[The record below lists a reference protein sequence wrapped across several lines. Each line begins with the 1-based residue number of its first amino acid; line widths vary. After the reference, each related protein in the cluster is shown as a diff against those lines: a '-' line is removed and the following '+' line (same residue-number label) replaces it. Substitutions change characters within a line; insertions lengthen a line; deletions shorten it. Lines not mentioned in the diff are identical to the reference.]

1 MHFIRLCL
9 FSLIIIVSTSGSFA
23 QTATIRGKVTESL
36 KGEPVLY
43 TTVFLSGTKYGVQ
56 TDVEGFYSLTQ
67 VPPGSYLLIVKTL
80 DYDSVGISITVK
92 ANEILHKNIMLKPRS
107 RELHTVEI
115 EAGRTDKEQKVQT
128 SVTSITPVDIKMV
141 PAIGEADIAQYLQ
154 NVPGIV
160 STGDAGGQL
169 YIRGGSP
176 VQNEVLMDGM
186 LIYNAFHSIGLF
198 SIFDNDVIKNAD
210 IYTGGFNA
218 QYGGRISAVMDITTR
233 DGNKNNFS
241 GKINASTFG
250 GKVMLEGPLKKLKT
264 DDENSGSISYVLSA
278 KTSYLQQTSP
288 VLYPYANS
296 GQGLPF
302 NYTDLYGKVSFNAG
316 SGTKLNIFGFN
327 DQDGVNDYHGLH
339 NLGWAASGFG
349 TNFVVIPQNSQ
360 TIVTGHFAYSK
371 YAIHEQASIY
381 DSLQTS
387 SISGFN
393 FGLGF
398 TYYYG
403 KNQLDYGVDLIGN
416 STDFNFHNSVGHLIE
431 QDDHTTE
438 FSLFMKYRMLL
449 FGDKFILEPG
459 FRYQYY
465 ASLSSGSP
473 EPRLGM
479 KYNVTK
485 KFRLKASGG
494 LYSQNLVSAVPEK
507 DVVNLFYG
515 FLDSPSDIPT
525 QYTDQ
530 KGNVINVTNGL
541 QKAWH
546 AIFGFEYDLMK
557 NLDLNVEGYYK
568 DFTQLT
574 DLNRDKIFED
584 DAAHASYP
592 DSQKKD
598 FIIETGKA
606 YGVDVEIKYKY
617 KHLYFWMVYD
627 LGYVTRWDGTE
638 TYRPHFDRRH
648 NINLVASYKFGRNDD
663 RTWEFDSRLN
673 FGSGF
678 PFTPTQGF
686 YQNQTLATGVNGSY
700 TSGQGQLGT
709 LYGDYNS
716 AQLPYYMRLDVNLK
730 KTIEISDK
738 SMLEAS
744 IGATNVLNRENIF
757 YVDRI
762 TGSNV
767 YQLPIMYTVALGWT
781 F

>member
-1 MHFIRLCL
+1 MHSIRLYLL
-9 FSLIIIVSTSGSFA
+9 FLIILISASGSFA

-80 DYDSVGISITVK
+80 DYDSVGISVTVK

-233 DGNKNNFS
+233 DGNKNNIS

-278 KTSYLQQTSP
+278 KTSYLQQTST

-339 NLGWAASGFG
+339 NLGWKASGFG

-360 TIVTGHFAYSK
+360 TIVTGHFAYSN

-381 DSLQTS
+381 DSLQKS

-416 STDFNFHNSVGHLIE
+416 TTNFNFHNSVGHLIE

-515 FLDSPSDIPT
+515 FLDSPSNIPT
-525 QYTDQ
+525 QYIDE
-530 KGNVINVTNGL
+530 KGHVISVTNGL

-606 YGVDVEIKYKY
+606 YGVDVELKYKY